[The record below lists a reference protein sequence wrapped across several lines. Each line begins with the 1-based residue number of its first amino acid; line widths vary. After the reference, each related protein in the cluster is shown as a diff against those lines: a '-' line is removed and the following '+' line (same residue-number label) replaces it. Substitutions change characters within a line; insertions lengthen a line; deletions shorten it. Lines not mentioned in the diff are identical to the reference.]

1 MIGLLIAAAIAV
13 PTPGPAGSGSSG
25 LATAASALRSDP
37 VYVATTEAGTIDIVA
52 VQQAVRSV
60 PQLQV
65 AVLPAATAAEAGGD
79 PAAVPGV
86 LASRTG
92 RGGTLLVLVGN
103 DLEAASTTLRAT
115 AVQDALAGAQP
126 LLHADAASRTAA
138 VTAAVRLLNTGSG
151 RGLGEATSPEPHSA
165 GNPSGI
171 SGLVALAV
179 LVVAGLAAVLV
190 LPRLRRRQA
199 AVPSPPPQRTVYVD
213 SFGRITGVQR
223 SVASPTAEDG
233 QSGDTGTSSPVDT
246 SDRPSRAGEEER

>member
-1 MIGLLIAAAIAV
+1 MIGLLIAAALVV
-13 PTPGPAGSGSSG
+13 PTPGPVGTG
-25 LATAASALRSDP
+25 LSTAATALRSAP
-37 VYVATTEAGTIDIVA
+37 VYVAPAETSTIDLLA

-60 PQLQV
+60 PQVQA
-65 AVLPAATAAEAGGD
+65 AVLPATAAAEAGGD

-115 AVQDALAGAQP
+115 AVQDALAAARP
-126 LLHADAASRTAA
+126 LLHADSASRTAA
-138 VTAAVRLLNTGSG
+138 VTAAVRLLNTSGG

-213 SFGRITGVQR
+213 TFGRITGVQR

-233 QSGDTGTSSPVDT
+233 RSGDTGTDPTVDT
-246 SDRPSRAGEEER
+246 ADRPPAGEEER